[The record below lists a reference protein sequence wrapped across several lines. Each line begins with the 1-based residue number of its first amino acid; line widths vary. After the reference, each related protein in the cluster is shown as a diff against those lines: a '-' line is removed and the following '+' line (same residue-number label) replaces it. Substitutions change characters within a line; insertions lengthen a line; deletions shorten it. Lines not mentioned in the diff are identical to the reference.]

1 MNEAV
6 NYESVTREQAEEMSL
21 MFERDSRRY
30 SRTIS
35 TDTEAD
41 E

>member
-1 MNEAV
+1 MK
-6 NYESVTREQAEEMSL
+6 ESVNFESTAREQAEEMSL
-21 MFERDSRRY
+21 VFERDSRRY
-30 SRTIS
+30 SRTIG